1 MGGMAEEMAV
11 KQSDERTMAL
21 PGYDQMR
28 DETLRR
34 TCRHAQ
40 QVDIKITISF

>member
-1 MGGMAEEMAV
+1 MQETAV

-21 PGYDQMR
+21 PSYDQMR

-34 TCRHAQ
+34 TCRHVQ
-40 QVDIKITISF
+40 QVDIKIAISF